1 MRRGDHVNAARAATD
16 ARAGGPQFFR
26 PEAGERSE
34 ARVASAAVKRVY
46 QFKVT

>member
-1 MRRGDHVNAARAATD
+1 MTRGGHVNAARAATD

-34 ARVASAAVKRVY
+34 VRMASAAVKREY
-46 QFKVT
+46 QFKVR